1 MTKGGLMERRGVMAV
16 QSERCIAVRRKG
28 PLKKKKKK
36 VRSSSSSSSFY
47 PGERITWPMCLPRRY
62 NVCGALQ
69 KSG

>member
-1 MTKGGLMERRGVMAV
+1 MTKGGMMERRGVMAV

-28 PLKKKKKK
+28 PLKKKKK
-36 VRSSSSSSSFY
+36 VRRSSSSSFY
-47 PGERITWPMCLPRRY
+47 PGERITWPVCLPGRR